1 MADVILSV
9 ELREETGTGGAR
21 ATRRKGEIPG
31 ILYGGPR
38 GAVAIALREREI
50 TRALGSGKFLSHLV
64 EIDYKGERQPV
75 IAKDVQFHPVTDKP
89 LHIDLYR
96 VEESQLIKVEV
107 PVRFI
112 HELESPGL
120 KRGGALNVVRHEV
133 ELWAPAGAIPEEI
146 VIDLAG
152 RDIGDVIHID
162 DVKLPRGVEKTL
174 QRNFTLAT
182 IIGRGGPSGEAETAP
197 AAS

>member
-1 MADVILSV
+1 MAEVVLSV
-9 ELREETGTGGAR
+9 ELRENTGTGGAR
-21 ATRRKGEIPG
+21 ATRREGSIPG

-38 GAVAIALREREI
+38 GAVAIALAEREI
-50 TRALGSGKFLSHLV
+50 TKALGSGKFLSHLV

-89 LHIDLYR
+89 LHVDLYR

-107 PVRFI
+107 PVRFT
-112 HELESPGL
+112 HEQESPGL

-133 ELWAPAGAIPEEI
+133 ELWAPAGAIPEEL
-146 VIDLAG
+146 VIDLTG

-162 DVKLPRGVEKTL
+162 DVKLPKGVEKTL
-174 QRNFTLAT
+174 RRNFTLAT
-182 IIGRGGPSGEAETAP
+182 IVGRGGPSGDAEATP
-197 AAS
+197 AAG